1 MSTNPANEDV
11 PNCKLNNDNQPI
23 VVASDIENVV
33 LVAYIVSRKKIN
45 LYIRQIFHSAFSV
58 ISYQRSK
65 AMRESS

>member
-45 LYIRQIFHSAFSV
+45 LYIRQIFPFGFSA

>member
-45 LYIRQIFHSAFSV
+45 LYIRQIFPFGFSV

>member
-33 LVAYIVSRKKIN
+33 LVAYIVSRKKIHFN
-45 LYIRQIFHSAFSV
+45 V
-58 ISYQRSK
+58 
-65 AMRESS
+65 

>member
-45 LYIRQIFHSAFSV
+45 LYIRQIFPFGFFCY
-58 ISYQRSK
+58 IIPTL
-65 AMRESS
+65 

>member
-45 LYIRQIFHSAFSV
+45 LYIRQIFPLGFFCY
-58 ISYQRSK
+58 IIPTL
-65 AMRESS
+65 